1 MKSKGYLDDKLAK
14 KIRKILLL
22 NADKEMKKI
31 KKNNHFILINS
42 MNPTQLEN
50 KFLQLKEGP
59 THTPTCHFTYI
70 CQNHLVKR
78 VVDTNRKINYFYSD
92 NLGLKQGFFNLNKN
106 PKKFFV
112 RFSAKTLRMDIFML
126 LHGEEQKK
134 HLNNPEAYDD
144 YIPLDSC
151 NLNKINIF
159 EEKKV
164 NDTSTNNKK
173 NKKICSNEDIQNKQT
188 INKYS
193 QDKEKYEKIKANI
206 YLRNFCF
213 TMLKKNLTH
222 NFLNENRDTCT
233 NIEIVDIIEK
243 EKSKDNLEFLSEKI
257 EKKKRKK
264 ICSSKMRTKKIIKE
278 TKETKEI
285 KVYEPKKFS
294 KHKSTKNSVFRFSNK
309 LKINNDNSSK
319 LVRFSKGE
327 SNSKSNRKIIKL
339 NTEVDIEK
347 KNEDTNIFNKKKKSS
362 KFKENRELSSKK
374 SLEKLNSNYFYIS
387 PEKTNK
393 FRNENK
399 FQKSHKILLEVWN

>member
-1 MKSKGYLDDKLAK
+1 MKSKEYLDDKLAK

-59 THTPTCHFTYI
+59 THTPTSHFTYI

-78 VVDTNRKINYFYSD
+78 VVDNNRKINYFYSD

-106 PKKFFV
+106 PKKFFT
-112 RFSAKTLRMDIFML
+112 RFSAQTLRMDIIML
-126 LHGEEQKK
+126 LHGEEQKNQ
-134 HLNNPEAYDD
+134 LNNPEAYDD
-144 YIPLDSC
+144 YIPLYSC
-151 NLNKINIF
+151 RLHKINIF

-164 NDTSTNNKK
+164 NGTSTNNKK
-173 NKKICSNEDIQNKQT
+173 TKNICSNEDIHNKQT

-193 QDKEKYEKIKANI
+193 QGKEKYEKIKANI

-213 TMLKKNLTH
+213 TMLKKNMTR
-222 NFLNENRDTCT
+222 NFLNENQETCT

-243 EKSKDNLEFLSEKI
+243 EKNKEEFLSEKI

-264 ICSSKMRTKKIIKE
+264 IVSSKMRTKKIIKE
-278 TKETKEI
+278 SKEP

-294 KHKSTKNSVFRFSNK
+294 KHKSTKNNVFRFSNK

-319 LVRFSKGE
+319 LVKFSKGD

-347 KNEDTNIFNKKKKSS
+347 KNEDINFFNKKKKSS
-362 KFKENRELSSKK
+362 KFKDVRKMSSRK
-374 SLEKLNSNYFYIS
+374 SIEKLNSNYLFIS
-387 PEKTNK
+387 SDRSNK
-393 FRNENK
+393 YRNENK
-399 FQKSHKILLEVWN
+399 FQKSHKIVLDVWN

>member
-1 MKSKGYLDDKLAK
+1 MKSKEYLNDKLAK

-22 NADKEMKKI
+22 NADGEMKKI

-59 THTPTCHFTYI
+59 THTPTSHFTYI

-92 NLGLKQGFFNLNKN
+92 NLGMNKGFFNLNKN
-106 PKKFFV
+106 PKKFFT
-112 RFSAKTLRMDIFML
+112 RFSAQTLRMDIIML
-126 LHGEEQKK
+126 LHGEEQKNQ
-134 HLNNPEAYDD
+134 LNNPEAYDD
-144 YIPLDSC
+144 YVPLYSC
-151 NLNKINIF
+151 RLHKINIF

-173 NKKICSNEDIQNKQT
+173 NKNISSNEDINNKQIT
-188 INKYS
+188 NKYS
-193 QDKEKYEKIKANI
+193 QDKEKYEKTKANI

-213 TMLKKNLTH
+213 TMLKKNLTR
-222 NFLNENRDTCT
+222 NFLNENQDTCA

-243 EKSKDNLEFLSEKI
+243 EKKKEEFLSEKI

-264 ICSSKMRTKKIIKE
+264 IVSSKMRTKKIIKE
-278 TKETKEI
+278 SKETKA
-285 KVYEPKKFS
+285 YEPKKFS
-294 KHKSTKNSVFRFSNK
+294 KHKSTKNNVFRFSNK

-319 LVRFSKGE
+319 LVKISERD
-327 SNSKSNRKIIKL
+327 SNSKSKRNIIKL

-347 KNEDTNIFNKKKKSS
+347 KNEDINFFNKKKKSS
-362 KFKENRELSSKK
+362 KFKEAREMSSRK
-374 SLEKLNSNYFYIS
+374 SIEKLNSNYLFIS
-387 PEKTNK
+387 TDRSSK

-399 FQKSHKILLEVWN
+399 FQKSHKIVLDVWN